1 MNSKIN
7 KIIEIFDKYYP
18 DAKCALNYSSPLEL
32 LICARLSAQ
41 CTDSRVNVVTQK
53 LFSRFK
59 TVYDFANADIIE
71 LQEYI
76 KTCGLYKTKSRHIID
91 MCKMII
97 EKFDGNVPTE
107 LEDLQLLPGIGRKT
121 ANLFLAEIYKI
132 PAIVVDT
139 HFSRITRRLG
149 FHNSKDPLEIEII
162 MKDIVPEDKAIKFG
176 HQVIAHGRKVCIAK
190 FPSCE
195 KCCLKNL
202 CNSFGIDKIYN

>member
-1 MNSKIN
+1 MESKIN
-7 KIIEIFDKYYP
+7 KIIEIFDKHYA
-18 DAKCALNYSSPLEL
+18 DAKCALNYSSQLEL
-32 LICARLSAQ
+32 LVCARLSAQ
-41 CTDSRVNVVTQK
+41 CTDLRVNLVTPR

-59 TVYDFANADIIE
+59 TVDDFANADIIE

-91 MCKMII
+91 MCKMLI
-97 EKFDGNVPTE
+97 EKFNRSVPTT
-107 LEDLQLLPGIGRKT
+107 LEDLQSLPGIGRKT
-121 ANLFLAEIYKI
+121 ANLFLAEIYKK
-132 PAIVVDT
+132 PVIVVDT
-139 HFSRITRRLG
+139 HFARITRRLG
-149 FHNSKDPLEIEII
+149 FHDSRDPFKIEII

-202 CNSFGIDKIYN
+202 CNSFGADKIYN